1 VRPSRCT
8 VKRRLVYAVGSL
20 ANLILR
26 IDHLTANSK
35 TMIKSIEGKIVK
47 TQNLAVFATYAERPL
62 DEFDI
67 QVLTDLR
74 SSGFGICIVV
84 NVENEIH
91 TNYSNYADVVIKRK
105 NIGLDI
111 AAIRD
116 ALRIL
121 GSDWNHIILLNDSV
135 AWPNK
140 NFPNV
145 IAAVLDFDSK
155 NEVLGLVDSYQRSHH
170 VQSFFLSANH
180 HSAKHLFEV
189 YMNIRNWRFK
199 RSIVTFGEIPIKSNL
214 QQIGVYVQT
223 LISCKELELNLML
236 KGATNSDE
244 VEIIDFI
251 KKGIPLNPS
260 QHLWRMLLD
269 NEFGCI
275 KRSLVQSNP
284 AKLADPPT
292 YFYVSKDT

>member
-1 VRPSRCT
+1 
-8 VKRRLVYAVGSL
+8 VYAVGSL

>member
-1 VRPSRCT
+1 MKPSRFT
-8 VKRRLVYAVGSL
+8 AKRRLVYAVGSV
-20 ANLILR
+20 ANLLLKM
-26 IDHLTANSK
+26 DHVTANSK
-35 TMIKSIEGKIVK
+35 TMMISVEGKIVSS
-47 TQNLAVFATYAERPL
+47 QNLAIFATYAERPL
-62 DEFDI
+62 DEFDF
-67 QVLTDLR
+67 QVLSDLR

-121 GSDWNHIILLNDSV
+121 GSDWNRIVLLNDSV
-135 AWPNK
+135 VWPK
-140 NFPNV
+140 NNFSNV
-145 IAAVLDFDSK
+145 IAAVLDFDGK

-170 VQSFFLSANH
+170 IQSFFLSANH
-180 HSAKHLFEV
+180 HTAKELFEA

-199 RSIVTFGEIPIKSNL
+199 RSIVTFGEIPIKGNL
-214 QQIGVYVQT
+214 QRIGVNFHP
-223 LISCKELELNLML
+223 LISYKELESNLIL
-236 KGATNSDE
+236 SGASNSDE

-260 QHLWRMLLD
+260 QHLWRMLL
-269 NEFGCI
+269 NSEFGCV
-275 KRSLVQSNP
+275 KRSLIQSNP
-284 AKLADPPT
+284 AKLANPPT
-292 YFYVSKDT
+292 YPNIFEK

>member
-1 VRPSRCT
+1 MKPSRFT
-8 VKRRLVYAVGSL
+8 AKRRLVYAVGSV
-20 ANLILR
+20 ANLLLK
-26 IDHLTANSK
+26 IDHITANSK
-35 TMIKSIEGKIVK
+35 TMIKSIEGKIVSS
-47 TQNLAVFATYAERPL
+47 QNLAIFATYSERPL

-67 QVLTDLR
+67 QVLSDLR

-84 NVENEIH
+84 NVENEVH

-121 GSDWNHIILLNDSV
+121 GSDWSRIILLNDSV
-135 AWPNK
+135 IWPKN

-145 IAAVLDFDSK
+145 IAAVLDFDGK
-155 NEVLGLVDSYQRSHH
+155 NEVLGLVDSFQRYHH
-170 VQSFFLSANH
+170 IQSFFLSANLH
-180 HSAKHLFEV
+180 TAKELFEA
-189 YMNIRNWRFK
+189 YMSIRNWRFK

-214 QQIGVYVQT
+214 QRIGVNFHP
-223 LISCKELELNLML
+223 LISYKELESNLIL
-236 KGATNSDE
+236 SGASNSDE

-260 QHLWRMLLD
+260 QHLWRMLL
-269 NEFGCI
+269 NSEFGCV
-275 KRSLVQSNP
+275 KRSLIQSNP
-284 AKLADPPT
+284 AKLAYPPT
-292 YFYVSKDT
+292 YPNIFEK

>member
-1 VRPSRCT
+1 MRPSRCT
-8 VKRRLVYAVGSL
+8 AKRRFVYAVGSV
-20 ANLILR
+20 ANLILKM
-26 IDHLTANSK
+26 DHVTANSK
-35 TMIKSIEGKIVK
+35 TMVKSVEGKIVNC
-47 TQNLAVFATYAERPL
+47 QNLAIFATYSKRPL

-67 QVLTDLR
+67 QVLSDLK

-84 NVENEIH
+84 NVENEVY

-135 AWPNK
+135 IWPKN

-145 IAAVLDFDSK
+145 IAAVLDFDGK

-170 VQSFFLSANH
+170 IQSFFLSANH
-180 HSAKHLFEV
+180 HTAKALFEA

-214 QQIGVYVQT
+214 QRIGVYFQP
-223 LISCKELELNLML
+223 LISCKVLESNLIL
-236 KGATNSDE
+236 SGTSNSDE

-251 KKGIPLNPS
+251 KKEIPLNPS
-260 QHLWRMLLD
+260 QHLWRMLLN
-269 NEFGCI
+269 NEFGCV
-275 KRSLVQSNP
+275 KRSLIQSNP
-284 AKLADPPT
+284 AKLAYPPT
-292 YFYVSKDT
+292 YSYILKDN

>member
-1 VRPSRCT
+1 MRPSRCT